1 MFRLSSG
8 LMRIFDLINFFQGFS
23 PRIHAPIIDL
33 YFLRGFEI
41 RGGARRIT
49 NLIADSFEC
58 LHQSFAYLLA

>member
-1 MFRLSSG
+1 MQ
-8 LMRIFDLINFFQGFS
+8 IFDLINFFPDFGLG
-23 PRIHAPIIDL
+23 IHTATIDP